1 MSGRPP
7 GLLAQPS
14 RPCPLPRTH
23 GPYCQ
28 PLRWPGAR
36 LCPLPRHAP
45 RVVPPS
51 HSISCMYVCMHA
63 CVVCIH
69 TRARTH
75 THTHT
80 NGGGG
85 ECTAQT
91 RHTDRDLCMTGS
103 KDASGNRAAALTDSD
118 FLASMPTLCSLPS
131 SPCVPTALVFAPGEH
146 ACGLASWHLRS
157 SRIMRE
163 RLRSIV
169 LSNSVLI

>member
-1 MSGRPP
+1 
-7 GLLAQPS
+7 
-14 RPCPLPRTH
+14 
-23 GPYCQ
+23 
-28 PLRWPGAR
+28 
-36 LCPLPRHAP
+36 
-45 RVVPPS
+45 
-51 HSISCMYVCMHA
+51 
-63 CVVCIH
+63 
-69 TRARTH
+69 
-75 THTHT
+75 
-80 NGGGG
+80 
-85 ECTAQT
+85 
-91 RHTDRDLCMTGS
+91 MTGS